1 MKPIRLISR
10 LDIKNLFLIKSIN
23 LEGLNKIGD
32 PNEFA
37 IDYYKKGIDEIIL
50 IDCVASLYGRNNL
63 TNIIKKITKEIFVP
77 VTVGGGIKTVTD
89 VKEILKS
96 GADKVA
102 VNTAAVRRKNLIKEI
117 SEEIGK
123 QSLIISIQAKKRQDK
138 WEVFTESGKQSTGID
153 LVDWVSEVIG
163 LGAGEILLTSIDK
176 EGTQSGFDLKLIKAV
191 SKICNIPLI
200 ISGGFGN
207 LSHLDNLFIEEI
219 NIDGIAIA
227 HALHYKKFEINEI
240 RKKIEDLNNNK

>member
-1 MKPIRLISR
+1 MKPVRLISR
-10 LDIKNLFLIKSIN
+10 LDIKNSFLIKSIN
-23 LEGLNKIGD
+23 LEGLKKIGA

-37 IDYYKKGIDEIIL
+37 IDYYKKGIDELIL

-63 TNIIKKITKEIFVP
+63 TNIIKEITKEIFVP

-89 VKEILKS
+89 VKDILKS

-102 VNTAAVRRKNLIKEI
+102 VNTAAVRRKKLIRGI

-123 QSLIISIQAKKRQDK
+123 QSLIISIQAKKRHDK
-138 WEVFTESGKQSTGID
+138 WEIFTESGKQSTGID
-153 LVDWVSEVIG
+153 LVEWVSEVIE

-176 EGTQSGFDLKLIKAV
+176 EGTQSGFDIELIKAV

-207 LSHLDNLFIEEI
+207 LNHLDDLFTEEI
-219 NIDGIAIA
+219 NIDGIAVA
-227 HALHYKKFEINEI
+227 HALHYKKFKIQEIQ
-240 RKKIEDLNNNK
+240 KKIENLKNKK